1 MKSKRFPDPNRKWSC
16 WPLGAQT
23 VAVGRS
29 SQVEFGDL
37 MAHRR
42 YGASG
47 RKRDCIAAVGLG
59 NGGVEPCA

>member
-1 MKSKRFPDPNRKWSC
+1 MVL

-23 VAVGRS
+23 VAVGSS
-29 SQVEFGDL
+29 SQAEFGDL
-37 MAHRR
+37 MAHRS

-47 RKRDCIAAVGLG
+47 RKRDCVAAVGLG